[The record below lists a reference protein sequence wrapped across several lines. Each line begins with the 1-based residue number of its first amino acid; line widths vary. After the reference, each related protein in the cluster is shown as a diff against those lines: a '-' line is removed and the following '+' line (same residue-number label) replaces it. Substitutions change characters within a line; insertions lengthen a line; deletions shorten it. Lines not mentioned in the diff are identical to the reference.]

1 MFTVW
6 AEVNMESRK
15 ETKKWIAQERKGDYL
30 IPWTISEDGEQRTL
44 YRYYHLMNENEAEQM
59 RVDIKDAI
67 EKQGMEAY
75 VDFDLEANNWN
86 YILTKPRGQAYKR

>member
-1 MFTVW
+1 
-6 AEVNMESRK
+6 
-15 ETKKWIAQERKGDYL
+15 
-30 IPWTISEDGEQRTL
+30 
-44 YRYYHLMNENEAEQM
+44 MNENEAEQM